1 MTRDAR
7 REQILATATKA
18 FAAGGYA
25 GTTTDEVAQAAGVS
39 QPYVVRLF
47 GSKEQLFRA
56 VFDGVSGQILE
67 IFEAIEPGPDARGQ
81 MAAAYAHLVADPD
94 RLRVLLHGFNHGAD
108 PVVGARARSV
118 LAQAFELY
126 RSRTGGTV
134 EEARDFVAYG
144 MLINVLLA
152 VQGQRHLGEDPS
164 FDALVTSCIGI
175 GPGD

>member
-7 REQILATATKA
+7 REQILSAATKA

-47 GSKEQLFRA
+47 GSKEKLFRA
-56 VFDGVSGQILE
+56 VFDDVSGQILKV
-67 IFEAIEPGPDARGQ
+67 FEAIEPGPDAKAE
-81 MAAAYAHLVADPD
+81 MAHAYAALVADPD

-108 PVVGARARSV
+108 PVVGARARYV
-118 LAQAFELY
+118 LARGFELY
-126 RSRTGGTV
+126 RTRTGGTA

-152 VQGQRHLGEDPS
+152 VQGQWHLGEDEG
-164 FDALVTSCIGI
+164 FDALVTTCIALH
-175 GPGD
+175 PTH